1 VSRGY
6 DVHGWE
12 LGMFRVAS
20 VRKEPHAISRSMI
33 QCSCRKRTERQRSRS
48 SGRRRPVR
56 SRRDRAETHH
66 RQHLPPEQ
74 QPGKA
79 SGARARRLLRRG
91 LVHGARRQDEAGA
104 DGRDHSPHLQSRP
117 RYLRSPP
124 SPPYSRSAA
133 RSPREW

>member
-1 VSRGY
+1 MELNYHERGFF
-6 DVHGWE
+6 HWLHREQRIRCTWMG
-12 LGMFRVAS
+12 A
-20 VRKEPHAISRSMI
+20 
-33 QCSCRKRTERQRSRS
+33 RKRTERQRSRS

-117 RYLRSPP
+117 RGRRSSGPEDP
-124 SPPYSRSAA
+124 
-133 RSPREW
+133 